1 MNNIIVISGPS
12 GSGKSTLIR
21 RLLKKHP
28 EIVFSTSHTTR
39 AKRMREIEGRDYY
52 FIHKKQF
59 LEMADNG
66 EFVEWAQVYEN
77 YYGTSYR
84 EIERKSKMSK
94 KKFLVLDIDVQGAAN
109 IKKKYPDALFIFV
122 VPPSMEELQRRL
134 VGREKTVDHQVQ
146 TRLKIAGDELKHYHV
161 YDYIIIN
168 EYLEKAF
175 SILDSILT
183 AFKNSTHRR
192 ESFIKKLLEKE
203 KKSMEK

>member
-39 AKRMREIEGRDYY
+39 TKRVREIEGRDYY
-52 FIHKKQF
+52 FVPKDRF
-59 LEMADNG
+59 LEMVDNG

-84 EIERKSKMSK
+84 EIERKSKSNM

-109 IKKKYPDALFIFV
+109 LKKKYPDALLIFV
-122 VPPSMEELQRRL
+122 VPPSMEELRRRL
-134 VGREKTVDHQVQ
+134 VGREKTVDRQVQ
-146 TRLKIAGDELKHYHV
+146 TRLRIAEDELKQYYI

-168 EYLEKAF
+168 EHLEKAF
-175 SILDSILT
+175 YILNSIVT
-183 AFKNSTHRR
+183 AFKNSTPRR
-192 ESFIKKLLEKE
+192 ESFIKKLLKKE
-203 KKSMEK
+203 KGSIEK

>member
-39 AKRMREIEGRDYY
+39 TKRVREVEGRDYY
-52 FIHKKQF
+52 FVSKKQF

-84 EIERKSKMSK
+84 EIERKSRMSQ

-109 IKKKYPDALFIFV
+109 LKNKYPDALFIFV
-122 VPPSMEELQRRL
+122 VPPSLEELKRRL
-134 VGREKTVDHQVQ
+134 VGREKAVDRQVQ
-146 TRLKIAGDELKHYHV
+146 TRLKIAEDELKQYHV

-168 EYLEKAF
+168 EHLEKAF
-175 SILDSILT
+175 YNLNAIFA
-183 AFKNSTHRR
+183 AFKNSTPRR
-192 ESFIKKLLEKE
+192 ESFVKKLLAKKE
-203 KKSMEK
+203 GDKR